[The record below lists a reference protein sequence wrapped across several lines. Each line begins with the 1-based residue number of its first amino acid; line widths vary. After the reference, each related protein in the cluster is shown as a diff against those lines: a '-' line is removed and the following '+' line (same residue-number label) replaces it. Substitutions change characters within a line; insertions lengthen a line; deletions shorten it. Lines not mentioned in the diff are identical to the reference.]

1 MVTLEDYERYLG
13 AKHLA
18 LTTIRQHLV
27 SVRRL
32 MQWRRCDD
40 WREITL
46 DDILQ
51 WNAAMMSEGMGAANR
66 CKQLWQVKAF
76 FAWLHRQGAILT
88 NPAAKLPPQHKPR
101 PLPRHVPTAEQVNA
115 LINMPQTSTPEGQR
129 DRAMLELLYS
139 SGLRAGELCKL
150 TIYDLDR
157 DKRTLRVNQAKGRK
171 DRVVPVGTFALQCV
185 AAYLDQA
192 RTKLN
197 QSAKPGRAG
206 ARLFLTDQGA
216 PFTTAKLSRL
226 VRAYA
231 KQAALP
237 QTFTTHS
244 LRHACATGMLRGGAS
259 IRHVQEMLGHTSIK
273 TTQIYTHI
281 VKDDLK
287 AIHAKTS
294 PSERR
299 TKAEPPAFTFARWRP
314 RKQKKPRKKHGNSSS
329 L

>member
-1 MVTLEDYERYLG
+1 MVTLDDYERHLG
-13 AKHLA
+13 ARHLA
-18 LTTIRQHLV
+18 LSTIRQHLV

-46 DDILQ
+46 DDLLA
-51 WNAAMMSEGMGAANR
+51 WNAAMTREGMGAANR
-66 CKQLWQVKAF
+66 CKRLWQVKAF

-88 NPAAKLPPQHKPR
+88 NPAAKLPAQHKPK
-101 PLPRHVPTAEQVNA
+101 PLPRHIPTAEQVNVLLGA
-115 LINMPQTSTPEGQR
+115 PLTTSAEGQR

-157 DKRTLRVNQAKGRK
+157 DKRTVRITQAKGRK
-171 DRVVPVGTFALQCV
+171 DRVVPVGTFALDCI
-185 AAYLDQA
+185 ADYLDHA
-192 RTKLN
+192 RATLH
-197 QSAKPGRAG
+197 SRAKAGRAG
-206 ARLFLTDQGA
+206 ARLFLTSHGA
-216 PFTTAKLSRL
+216 AFTTARLSRL
-226 VRAYA
+226 VRSYA

-237 QTFTTHS
+237 QAFTTHS

-259 IRHVQEMLGHTSIK
+259 IRHIQEMLGHSSIK

-299 TKAEPPAFTFARWRP
+299 TKAEPPPFTFARWRP
-314 RKQKKPRKKHGNSSS
+314 RKQRKARARSSS

>member
-1 MVTLEDYERYLG
+1 MVTLEDYERHLG

-40 WREITL
+40 WREIVL
-46 DDILQ
+46 DDILA
-51 WNAAMMSEGMGAANR
+51 WSAAMHSEGMGAANR

-115 LINMPQTSTPEGQR
+115 LINTPQTSTPEGQR
-129 DRAMLELLYS
+129 DRAILELLYS

-192 RTKLN
+192 RAKLN
-197 QSAKPGRAG
+197 HTKPGRAG

-216 PFTTAKLSRL
+216 AFTTAKLSRL

-237 QTFTTHS
+237 PTFTTHS

-314 RKQKKPRKKHGNSSS
+314 RKQKKPRKSPKKPTS

>member
-1 MVTLEDYERYLG
+1 MVTLDDYERHLG

-18 LTTIRQHLV
+18 VSTIRQHLV

-32 MQWRRCDD
+32 MQWKRCDD
-40 WREITL
+40 WREIVL
-46 DDILQ
+46 DDILA
-51 WNAAMMSEGMGAANR
+51 WNAAMHSAGMGAANR

-88 NPAAKLPPQHKPR
+88 NPAAKLPAQHKPR

-115 LINMPQTSTPEGQR
+115 LINTPLISTPEGQR
-129 DRAMLELLYS
+129 DRAILELLYS

-157 DKRTLRVNQAKGRK
+157 DKRTLRVTQAKGRK
-171 DRVVPVGTFALQCV
+171 DRVVPVGVFALESI
-185 AAYLDQA
+185 AAYLDKA
-192 RTKLN
+192 RAALN
-197 QSAKPGRAG
+197 TRAKPGRAG

-216 PFTTAKLSRL
+216 AFTTAKLARL
-226 VRAYA
+226 VKRYA

-237 QTFTTHS
+237 QAFTTHS

-299 TKAEPPAFTFARWRP
+299 TKAEPPPFTFARWRP
-314 RKQKKPRKKHGNSSS
+314 RKQKKPRKKRGNSSS

>member
-1 MVTLEDYERYLG
+1 MVTLDDYERHLG

-18 LTTIRQHLV
+18 VSTIRQHLV

-40 WREITL
+40 WREIVL
-46 DDILQ
+46 DDLLQ
-51 WNAAMMSEGMGAANR
+51 WNAAMLSEGMGAANR

-88 NPAAKLPPQHKPR
+88 NPAAKLPPQRKPK
-101 PLPRHVPTAEQVNA
+101 PLPRHVPTAEQVNVLLA
-115 LINMPQTSTPEGQR
+115 APSTATPQGTR

-157 DKRTLRVNQAKGRK
+157 DKRTLRVTQAKGRK
-171 DRVVPVGTFALQCV
+171 DRVVPVGVFALDCV
-185 AAYLDQA
+185 AAYLDKA
-192 RTKLN
+192 RATLN
-197 QSAKPGRAG
+197 NQAKPGRAG

-216 PFTTAKLSRL
+216 AFTTAKLARL
-226 VRAYA
+226 VRSYA

-237 QTFTTHS
+237 SAFTTHS

-259 IRHVQEMLGHTSIK
+259 IRHVQEMLGHSSIK

-299 TKAEPPAFTFARWRP
+299 TNVEAPAFTFARWRP
-314 RKQKKPRKKHGNSSS
+314 RKQKKPRKSPRKPTS